1 MRTTP
6 PGKRPFTLPPLW
18 KNRYLMTAAIF
29 LVWIL
34 LFDRINVIDWIAE
47 RMHLNTLEK
56 EKEQLERHIRETR
69 QRIDAFANP
78 DSLETIAREQF
89 YFAEPDEEIFIIEDD
104 E

>member
-1 MRTTP
+1 MRIPT
-6 PGKRPFTLPPLW
+6 PGKRPFRLPPLL

-29 LVWIL
+29 AIWIL
-34 LFDRINVIDWIAE
+34 VFDRINVVDWVAE
-47 RMHLNTLEK
+47 RMHLNRLEK

-69 QRIDAFANP
+69 RRLDAFANP

-89 YFAEPDEEIFIIEDD
+89 YFAKPDEEIFIIED